1 MFCHDIIGTS
11 QRTKTPA
18 GFLLVPAHFSRVGI
32 HDYRA
37 GQVGL
42 TDRPATDVVK
52 VWRPPEEVFD
62 AKSMETFGRVPVTN
76 DHPGGDGQV
85 TLDNVGSLAVGMS
98 DAEVIRDGDLMKGTL
113 LITDPRAISAIEDGK
128 TQLSNGYHAKFELAP
143 GKTPEGQVYDAI
155 QRDIRGNHIAI
166 VQNGRGG
173 PAVAIADKGENT
185 VKLTLDGKEYE
196 VDQAVAD
203 ALKKADEDTKVA
215 MKLASDAEEAAKKEK
230 DPEDEDEEEKGKKKK
245 NPFAS
250 KDAALKKERDEALAA
265 RDAAIRDVPT
275 ADQLDE
281 LAEARASVLSDAR
294 RLVKDIKTEGKSNED
309 IRKTVVE
316 KLVGDD
322 MKGKSADYIEAT
334 FDSLKKG
341 GGEAGRFA
349 GRNFSGKAVS
359 DGDKPEDR
367 KARDKMIADA
377 SNAWQ
382 APEPKS
388 D

>member
-1 MFCHDIIGTS
+1 MFCHDVISAS

-18 GFLLVPAHFSRVGI
+18 GFLLVPAVFSRTGI
-32 HDYRA
+32 HEYKA
-37 GQVGL
+37 GQIGI
-42 TDRPATDVVK
+42 TDRPSTDVVK
-52 VWRPPEEVFD
+52 VYRPPSEVFD
-62 AKSMETFGRVPVTN
+62 EESMSSFGRVPVTN
-76 DHPGGDGQV
+76 DHPGGNGHV
-85 TLDNVGSLAVGMS
+85 TLDNVDSLSVGTS
-98 DAEVIRDGDLMKGTL
+98 DPGVTRDGDLMRGTL
-113 LITDPRAISAIEDGK
+113 FITNKRAIQDIEDGK
-128 TQLSNGYHAKFELAP
+128 TQLSNGYHAQFDLTP
-143 GKTPEGQVYDAI
+143 GKTPEGEVYDAI
-155 QRDIRGNHIAI
+155 QQDIRGNHIAI

-203 ALKKADEDTKVA
+203 ALKKADEDTKA
-215 MKLASDAEEAAKKEK
+215 ALQLASDAEEAAKKEK
-230 DPEDEDEEEKGKKKK
+230 DPEDEDDDEKKKK

-281 LAEARASVLSDAR
+281 LAEARASVLADAR
-294 RLVKDIKTEGKSNED
+294 RLVKDIKTDGKSNED
-309 IRKTVVE
+309 IRKSVVE

-334 FDSLKKG
+334 FDSLKAG

-349 GRNFSGKAVS
+349 VRNLTDKAVS
-359 DGDKPEDR
+359 DDGKPEDR

-377 SNAWQ
+377 SNAWET
-382 APEPKS
+382 PEPKAE
-388 D
+388 